1 MNGKTMGLVVVGLL
15 VATLLPPVLGV
26 SSASFSLIASHRI
39 SDSVGVAIDL
49 PPPENLDLAV
59 EEVLA
64 RRMSI
69 REFTNEAVSDQ
80 DLGTLLWAA
89 YGLTDGGRT
98 VNPVDGHHA
107 AVIYVLRQDAIY
119 RYDPVNHSL
128 VLYREGD
135 YRHRVAQY
143 TAPVQLGLTWD
154 LTVSTDENASAAE
167 IGAIGQNIQFAANA
181 LNLGTVVTAE
191 IPSRLDNIGLPPHHK
206 GRIVMPLGHPLHPYA
221 FVDRPLWISFLPRIS
236 ASDGSL
242 TAALGER
249 SEATSWSSTPLSR
262 EEVSHLLWAAYGYS
276 YYLDKS
282 EQGNNPVKRHRTV
295 PSAHGYYPFHI
306 YAVTADHTC
315 RYFGNVVPID
325 LWGLPIV
332 TFLWPICRDDNREAV
347 ADASAPYVSRAPLLI
362 IPVLSIQ
369 KTVSWDDLS
378 ALRFRW
384 IWTYEAGAAA
394 HNVLLE
400 ATARGLAGNVA
411 PVTDREAICSLLH
424 LDPEHYDPMM
434 VIPVGYA

>member
-1 MNGKTMGLVVVGLL
+1 MDGKKMGMVVGLL
-15 VATLLPPVLGV
+15 VATSFFPAIGV
-26 SSASFSLIASHRI
+26 SSLYPFLTTGQQIAESAEAS
-39 SDSVGVAIDL
+39 IDL
-49 PPPENLDLAV
+49 PPPENLDRAV
-59 EEVLA
+59 EEALA

-69 REFTNEAVSDQ
+69 REFTPEGVSDQ
-80 DLGTLLWAA
+80 DLSTVLWAA
-89 YGLTDGGRT
+89 YGLTDGGRA

-119 RYDPVNHSL
+119 RYDPLNHSL
-128 VLYREGD
+128 VLYKEGD

-167 IGAIGQNIQFAANA
+167 MGAIGQNIQFAANA
-181 LNLGTVVTAE
+181 LGLGTVVTAE
-191 IPSRLDNIGLPPHHK
+191 IPSPLDTIGLPPHHT
-206 GRIVMPLGHPLHPYA
+206 GRIVMPLGHPLHPYY
-221 FVDRPLWISFLPRIS
+221 FVNRPLWISFLPRIAPS
-236 ASDGSL
+236 QVSL

-249 SEATSWSSTPLSR
+249 SEATSWSDTPLSR
-262 EEVSHLLWAAYGYS
+262 ENISHLLWAAYGYS

-306 YAVTADHTC
+306 YAVTADHTS

-332 TFLWPICRDDNREAV
+332 TFLWPVCGDDNREAV
-347 ADASAPYVSRAPLLI
+347 ADASAPYVSQAPLLI
-362 IPVLSIQ
+362 IPVLSVQ

-384 IWTYEAGAAA
+384 VWTYEAGAMA

-400 ATARGLAGNVA
+400 ATARGLAGNIA
-411 PVTDREAICSLLH
+411 PVTDKEALCLLLH
-424 LDPEHYDPMM
+424 LDSEHYDPMM